1 VVVTV
6 ATVGYGDINLQHATA
21 LSKVV
26 GIVLI
31 LSSTV
36 FIWMIFSLTIDR
48 IIKNRV
54 QRELGRKQY
63 RMKNHIILCG
73 LGRLGYFIA
82 EELLN
87 KGEKFIIVEVAET
100 SSNIEY
106 FRSHGVAVY
115 TGNARLPRVLQDVN
129 VAGARALISV
139 ISDDY
144 ANLEIGLSARSF
156 QPNLRLI
163 LRIFD
168 ASMAKVI
175 KEKLDIH
182 LTLSMSAI
190 ADDAFAAKLDDVA

>member
-1 VVVTV
+1 
-6 ATVGYGDINLQHATA
+6 
-21 LSKVV
+21 
-26 GIVLI
+26 
-31 LSSTV
+31 
-36 FIWMIFSLTIDR
+36 MIFSLTIDR

-106 FRSHGVAVY
+106 FRSSGVAVY

-129 VAGARALISV
+129 VAGARAVISV

-144 ANLEIGLSARSF
+144 ANLEIGLNARSF

-190 ADDAFAAKLDDVA
+190 ADDAFATKLDDVV